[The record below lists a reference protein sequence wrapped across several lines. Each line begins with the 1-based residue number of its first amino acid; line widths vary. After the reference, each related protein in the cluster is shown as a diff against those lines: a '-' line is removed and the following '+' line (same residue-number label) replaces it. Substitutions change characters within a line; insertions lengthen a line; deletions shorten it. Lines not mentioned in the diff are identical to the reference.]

1 MIGLPDETVIR
12 DSPLDVRQVRRS
24 SIPEPTS
31 TSSTPF
37 ASGSTHRLPAR
48 TREGGRRVPAHR
60 EWSRLT
66 ANGAPV
72 DTLHLALGNG
82 ALCAP
87 LISKCRTGAYTRP
100 ASCPC
105 VASVGVHPEGQYAAA
120 GIDGLREA
128 TRRLRTA
135 PSRLAAETEALVCE
149 LRGAH
154 PQWGAQRIA
163 FEVAQRG
170 VAWAPSR
177 ATAHRVL
184 VRNATVTPQVGQG
197 IAEQLDELRH
207 QYADLQ
213 GREERFT
220 MISRRLAARIDAYRG
235 AREAAKAPTPQRSRQ
250 PGRCGPR

>member
-1 MIGLPDETVIR
+1 MCTWK
-12 DSPLDVRQVRRS
+12 
-24 SIPEPTS
+24 
-31 TSSTPF
+31 
-37 ASGSTHRLPAR
+37 AR
-48 TREGGRRVPAHR
+48 
-60 EWSRLT
+60 
-66 ANGAPV
+66 
-72 DTLHLALGNG
+72 
-82 ALCAP
+82 
-87 LISKCRTGAYTRP
+87 
-100 ASCPC
+100 
-105 VASVGVHPEGQYAAA
+105 YAAA

-163 FEVAQRG
+163 LEVAQRG

-184 VRNATVTPQVGQG
+184 VRNATVTPQVGQS

-220 MISRRLAARIDAYRG
+220 MISRRLAAGIDAYRG